1 MMYQQSVSPCRPTRA
16 ATSRPAMNVLQGEDA
31 ITLQFA
37 VPGFRKDQLGIRVE
51 EGLLHVE
58 GKPSGESAPEGLI
71 RREFG
76 PVPFS
81 KSFRLS
87 ERVDASAIQ
96 ARVEDGILSVTI
108 GLRQPRRREI
118 AVA

>member
-1 MMYQQSVSPCRPTRA
+1 MTYSPQLSSCRPTHGRTA
-16 ATSRPAMNVLQGEDA
+16 RPAMNVLQAEDR
-31 ITLQFA
+31 IELQFA
-37 VPGFRKDQLGIRVE
+37 VPGFRKEQLGIRVE

-58 GKPSGESAPEGLI
+58 GKADGETRSPGLV

-76 PVPFS
+76 PIPFH

-96 ARVEDGILSVTI
+96 ARVEDGVLTVTI
-108 GLRQPRRREI
+108 GLKQPLRREI